1 MKLDWLDFAWDR
13 VETLKNTFDVLPDI
27 NDEAQVE
34 CAEDMVKLLRE
45 LADVIEWNVYRCS
58 AEGGV
63 DVYNFSPPE
72 PPQSSHA
79 QKSRN

>member
-1 MKLDWLDFAWDR
+1 MGSCRVVVGACVRSTPRKGGEEMKLDWLDFAWDR

-45 LADVIEWNVYRCS
+45 LADVIEWNM
-58 AEGGV
+58 
-63 DVYNFSPPE
+63 
-72 PPQSSHA
+72 
-79 QKSRN
+79 

>member
-34 CAEDMVKLLRE
+34 CAEDTVKLLRE
-45 LADVIEWNVYRCS
+45 LADVIEWNL
-58 AEGGV
+58 
-63 DVYNFSPPE
+63 
-72 PPQSSHA
+72 
-79 QKSRN
+79 